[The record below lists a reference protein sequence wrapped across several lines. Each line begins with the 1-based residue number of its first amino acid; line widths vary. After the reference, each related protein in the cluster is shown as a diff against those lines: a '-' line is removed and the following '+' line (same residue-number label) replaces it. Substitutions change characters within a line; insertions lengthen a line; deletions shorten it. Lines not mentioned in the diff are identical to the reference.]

1 MEFFRNL
8 SLVSGEGPRCH
19 SQVLPPPA
27 LGSSQEGESKAWTEW
42 AAWAAWDGLGEESTP
57 SGSIRS
63 MAKGSDEAT

>member
-19 SQVLPPPA
+19 SQELPPPA
-27 LGSSQEGESKAWTEW
+27 LGSSPEGESKAWT
-42 AAWAAWDGLGEESTP
+42 AWAAWDGLGEESTP